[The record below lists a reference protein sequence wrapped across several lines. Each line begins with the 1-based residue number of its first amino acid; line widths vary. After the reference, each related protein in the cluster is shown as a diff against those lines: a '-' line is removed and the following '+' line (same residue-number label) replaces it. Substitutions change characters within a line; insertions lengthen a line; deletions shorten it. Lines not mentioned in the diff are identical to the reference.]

1 MKILIIRF
9 SSIGDIVLTTPVIR
23 CLKEQIPN
31 AEIHFLTK
39 SAYREIIE
47 SNPYLSSRFYLDN
60 NFSNI
65 IQQLRKEQY
74 DFIVD
79 LHTSLRSLLVRLQL
93 WRPANT
99 FNKLNVEKWLFVNFK
114 WKVLPDIHIVDRYLE
129 PVRMLGVKNDG
140 KGLDYFIPAKDMIA
154 VSSLPLTHLH
164 GYIVLV
170 IGAKHATKKLP
181 FDKLQR
187 LCHLLTLPVVLLG
200 GPEDAAT
207 GERLAGEDPVKIYNG
222 CGKFSLNQSASV
234 LRQSK
239 LVITHDTGLMHIAA
253 AFRKKII
260 SIWGNTVPEL
270 GMSPYYGNSKVK
282 HITMEVKNLSC
293 RPCSKIGYEQC
304 PKGHFKC
311 MMNLEES
318 VIAASVNSMLA

>member
-47 SNPYLSSRFYLDN
+47 SNPYLSCRFYLDN
-60 NFSNI
+60 NFRNI
-65 IQQLRKEQY
+65 LQQLRKQRY

-93 WRPANT
+93 WRPGNT
-99 FNKLNVEKWLFVNFK
+99 FNKLNIEKWLFVNFK

-140 KGLDYFIPAKDMIA
+140 KGLDYFIPAKDRIT

-181 FDKLQR
+181 LDKLQR
-187 LCHLLTLPVVLLG
+187 LCNLLTLPVILLG

-207 GERLAGEDPVKIYNG
+207 GERLAAADPVKIYNG
-222 CGKFSLNQSASV
+222 CGRFSLNQSASV

-260 SIWGNTVPEL
+260 SLWGNTVPEL
-270 GMSPYYGNSKVK
+270 GMSPYYGNSEVN

-311 MMNLEES
+311 MMNLDES